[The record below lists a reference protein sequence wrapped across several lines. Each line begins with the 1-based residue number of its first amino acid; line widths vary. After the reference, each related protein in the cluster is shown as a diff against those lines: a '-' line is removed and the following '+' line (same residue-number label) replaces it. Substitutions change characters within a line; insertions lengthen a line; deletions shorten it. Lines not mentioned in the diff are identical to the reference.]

1 MFQILLFFEPVHP
14 HIHHDEVCHPDH
26 PYYENLLSPQVYLLV
41 PEHYETLQT
50 WLPFYM
56 NLYPHQAKLLKDT
69 NGLMRVA
76 YFIDMGLG

>member
-1 MFQILLFFEPVHP
+1 
-14 HIHHDEVCHPDH
+14 
-26 PYYENLLSPQVYLLV
+26 
-41 PEHYETLQT
+41 
-50 WLPFYM
+50 M